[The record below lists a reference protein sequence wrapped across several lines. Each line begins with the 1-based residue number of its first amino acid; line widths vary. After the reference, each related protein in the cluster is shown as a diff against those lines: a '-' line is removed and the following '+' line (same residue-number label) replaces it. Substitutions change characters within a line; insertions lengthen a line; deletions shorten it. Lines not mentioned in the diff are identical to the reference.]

1 MKLGDLVEIGKP
13 LEEEPVVGV
22 VVGICLPED
31 HVNGMHLIEALHE
44 GKTSWWPIG
53 YVRKINEVRD

>member
-1 MKLGDLVEIGKP
+1 MKVGELVKIGNQDSFII
-13 LEEEPVVGV
+13 GV

-53 YVRKINEVRD
+53 YARKINESR